1 MDPRGGADRL
11 SASARGTEMAE
22 HEFFRVER
30 QGAVTTVSI
39 NRPERRN
46 ALTPEMLIT
55 LRQIA
60 ESFRG
65 DAETRAVVL
74 RSDCPDFSV
83 GADIGRMAG
92 ETPTVAELRR
102 TAENGA
108 LLLRAIREIHQPT
121 LCLVRGIATGGGACI
136 PTACD
141 FRFGT
146 PDARIGYG
154 EVKLGINLMWHALPL
169 AIQTLGLAR
178 AKRMVMTGELFDA
191 ATMLDWGFFEDIV
204 DAAEAEDR
212 VMSVAQHYAA
222 LPPVAVQMIKRSA
235 NAWAGAL
242 DQAVMHA
249 DTDQW
254 LLATRTDDFR
264 EGVAAFREKRAPEFQ
279 GD

>member
-1 MDPRGGADRL
+1 
-11 SASARGTEMAE
+11 MAE
-22 HEFFRVER
+22 PEHFRIER
-30 QGAVTTVSI
+30 HGAVTSVSI

-46 ALTPEMLIT
+46 ALTPEMLVT
-55 LRQIA
+55 LRRIS
-60 ESFRG
+60 ESFRE
-65 DAETRAVVL
+65 DTATRAVIF
-74 RSDCPDFSV
+74 RSDCDDFSV
-83 GADIGRMAG
+83 GADIGQMAG
-92 ETPTVAELRR
+92 PSPGASELRR
-102 TAENGA
+102 SAENGA

-141 FRFGT
+141 FRFGV

-169 AIQTLGLAR
+169 AIQTVGLSR
-178 AKRMVMTGELFDA
+178 AKRMVMTGDLFDA
-191 ATMLDWGFFEDIV
+191 ATMADWGFFDEV
-204 DAAEAEDR
+204 LSPEEAEGH
-212 VMSVAQHYAA
+212 VMATAQRYAA
-222 LPPVAVQMIKRSA
+222 LPPIAVQMIKRSA

-254 LLATRTDDFR
+254 LLATKTDDFR
-264 EGVAAFREKRAPEFQ
+264 EGVAAFREKRTPQFR

>member
-1 MDPRGGADRL
+1 M
-11 SASARGTEMAE
+11 TE
-22 HEFFRVER
+22 HEFFRIER
-30 QGAVTTVSI
+30 QGAVTSVSI

-46 ALTPEMLIT
+46 ALTPEMLVA

-65 DAETRAVVL
+65 DVETRAVII
-74 RSDCPDFSV
+74 RSDCADFSV

-92 ETPTVAELRR
+92 DTPSVAELRR

-108 LLLRAIREIHQPT
+108 LLMRALREIHQPT
-121 LCLVRGIATGGGACI
+121 LCLVRGISTGGGACI

-146 PDARIGYG
+146 PDSRIGYG

-169 AIQTLGLAR
+169 AIQTVGLAR
-178 AKRMVMTGELFDA
+178 AKRMVMTGDLFDA
-191 ATMLDWGFFEDIV
+191 ATMLDWGFFDAIV
-204 DAAEAEDR
+204 SAADAEAH
-212 VMSVAQHYAA
+212 VMATAQDYAA
-222 LPPVAVQMIKRSA
+222 LPPIAVQMIKRSA
-235 NAWAGAL
+235 NAWSGAL
-242 DQAVMHA
+242 DQSVMHA

-254 LLATRTDDFR
+254 LLASRTEDFR
-264 EGVAAFREKRAPEFQ
+264 EGVAAFREKRTPTYR

>member
-1 MDPRGGADRL
+1 M
-11 SASARGTEMAE
+11 TE
-22 HEFFRVER
+22 HEFFRIER

-46 ALTPEMLIT
+46 ALSPEMLVS
-55 LRQIA
+55 LRLIA

-65 DAETRAVVL
+65 DTETRVVII
-74 RSDCPDFSV
+74 RSACADFSV
-83 GADIGRMAG
+83 GADIGRMGG

-102 TAENGA
+102 SAENGA

-121 LCLVRGIATGGGACI
+121 LCLVRGVATGGGACI

-141 FRFGT
+141 FRFAT

-169 AIQTLGLAR
+169 AIQAVGLAR

-191 ATMLDWGFFEDIV
+191 ATMYHWGFFDEIFSEDEADDRIMAV
-204 DAAEAEDR
+204 AAN
-212 VMSVAQHYAA
+212 YAA

-249 DTDQW
+249 DADQW

-264 EGVAAFREKRAPEFQ
+264 EGVTAFREKRAAEFR